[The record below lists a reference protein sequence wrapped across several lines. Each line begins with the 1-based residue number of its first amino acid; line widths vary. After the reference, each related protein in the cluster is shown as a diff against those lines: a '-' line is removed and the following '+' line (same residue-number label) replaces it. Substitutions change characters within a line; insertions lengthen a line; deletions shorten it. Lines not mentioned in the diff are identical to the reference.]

1 MTTVAGAKD
10 ETSDRLSEL
19 LEELGDGEGTV
30 RHRARVALVTA
41 GDVAVPGLIS
51 ALASSNSDARWEAA
65 KALTE
70 VRDERAIP
78 ALLDALRDERPGVRW
93 LAAQAVGEMGRTA
106 LEPVLLGLMQ
116 HSHSVWF
123 RDGAHHILAVLGR
136 GALHDAIQPVLKAL
150 DSIEPEIAVLVPC
163 RELLAKLRAAA
174 GEGQA

>member
-1 MTTVAGAKD
+1 MTTFVDTHEAAGRMDGLFAD
-10 ETSDRLSEL
+10 
-19 LEELGDGEGTV
+19 LGQADGGV

-41 GDVAVPGLIS
+41 GEVAVPGLIRG
-51 ALASSNSDARWEAA
+51 LASHNSDARWEAA

-78 ALLDALRDERPGVRW
+78 ALLDALRDDRPGVRW

-163 RELLAKLRAAA
+163 RELLARLRSAA
-174 GEGQA
+174 GESQT